1 MKRHDQTK
9 GTQRSQKGGNSQS
22 KDIGQHE
29 SDKNRTRTA
38 VPTIDN
44 ASGPAP
50 PGGRVVIAH
59 ALYRMR
65 AQWGVKFEYLV
76 RTQPRAH
83 PLLYASTP
91 RKIHSQKRQ
100 MGMPAPGPSHAISG
114 GGQDRPRILV
124 QANGGQQAQT
134 LIADSGHFGSMEAS
148 KRNHAIRCVT
158 IGLSPVT
165 LHKGVPLKMSRAA
178 HFRLSSMCIAKLLS
192 WYKTLM
198 SAISANARDR

>member
-114 GGQDRPRILV
+114 SGPDRSRRKAMWSSGFAKGKPMPQQSAPLVLVCIFHLRPCRLTALRVIDGQPCYRFF
-124 QANGGQQAQT
+124 Q
-134 LIADSGHFGSMEAS
+134 
-148 KRNHAIRCVT
+148 
-158 IGLSPVT
+158 
-165 LHKGVPLKMSRAA
+165 LKMAPEKLPKYCRA
-178 HFRLSSMCIAKLLS
+178 
-192 WYKTLM
+192 
-198 SAISANARDR
+198 